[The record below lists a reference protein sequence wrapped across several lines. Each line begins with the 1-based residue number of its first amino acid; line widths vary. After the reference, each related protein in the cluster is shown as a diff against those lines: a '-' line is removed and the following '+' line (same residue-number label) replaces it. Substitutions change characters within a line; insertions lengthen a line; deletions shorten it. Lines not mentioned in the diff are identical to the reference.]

1 MLLDPVAALSTR
13 RQWVLLLLKGSGV
26 EDLKRG
32 KVSIDPS
39 ECREAP
45 LVCYHPG
52 LWSVA

>member
-45 LVCYHPG
+45 LVCYHPE